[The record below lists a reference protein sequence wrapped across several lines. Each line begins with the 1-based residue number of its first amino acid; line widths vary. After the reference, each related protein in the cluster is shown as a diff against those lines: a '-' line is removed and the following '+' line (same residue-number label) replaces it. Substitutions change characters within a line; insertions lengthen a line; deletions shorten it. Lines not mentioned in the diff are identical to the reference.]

1 MKILLQLFVET
12 ENIGKAINALSE
24 GGITGFYLMEYKGM
38 SPQDWSGFLLDEEPE
53 NALKII
59 NDIARNAVMI
69 GTIVNDK
76 HVGDIKKCIEERLSN
91 ERYTITEVPIGGLKV
106 NRTD

>member
-1 MKILLQLFVET
+1 MKILLYLFVET

-24 GGITGFYLMEYKGM
+24 GGISGFFLMEYKGM

-53 NALKII
+53 KALKII
-59 NDIARNAVMI
+59 NDMSRNAVMI
-69 GTIVNDK
+69 GTIVDEKNLNL
-76 HVGDIKKCIEERLSN
+76 IKKCIYERLSN
-91 ERYTITEVPIGGLKV
+91 ERYTIAEVPIDGLKV

>member
-38 SPQDWSGFLLDEEPE
+38 SPQDWSGFLLDEDPE

-59 NDIARNAVMI
+59 NDIAINAVMI
-69 GTIVNDK
+69 GTIIDEK
-76 HVGDIKKCIEERLSN
+76 HVNKIKECLDERLQH
-91 ERYTITEVPIGGLKV
+91 ERYTIIEVPIEGLKV

>member
-38 SPQDWSGFLLDEEPE
+38 SPQDWSGFLLDEDPE
-53 NALKII
+53 NALRII

-69 GTIVNDK
+69 GTIVEDRY
-76 HVGDIKKCIEERLSN
+76 VDAIKKCIDERLSN
-91 ERYTITEVPIGGLKV
+91 ERYTITEIPIGGLKV